1 MVYNYKDIKT
11 IHLEVTQNCQ
21 ASCPM
26 CDRNQN
32 GGTINPHINLDELTL
47 EDCKKIF
54 EPTFIKQLNTMYMCG
69 NLGDPV
75 VARDTLEIFQYFRQ
89 NNVNMWL
96 SMNTNAGAR
105 DEAWWTKLAH
115 TFGRM
120 GTVIFSVDG
129 LEDTNH
135 IYRQGV
141 SWSAIKRSM
150 QAFINAGGRARWD
163 FLIFE
168 HNQHQVEQAKQ
179 LADDWGFEKFVAKKS
194 GRFITANSEKKETH
208 QAVNRKGEK
217 TSEISKPAE
226 KYQNKALTKYDSLI
240 ETYGSMDNYYDIVPI
255 LCKVKDEGNLFITAE
270 GLVLP
275 CCWTAGRMYKWWHD
289 DPKKEQIWQFI
300 DANGGKDSINAKK
313 NGLYTVFKT
322 KIFDEIEQSWSK
334 NSCADGKLKICSM
347 KCGKDFNPF
356 AEQFK

>member
-1 MVYNYKDIKT
+1 MYQYKDIKT
-11 IHLEVTQNCQ
+11 VHLEVTQNCQ

-32 GGTINPHINLDELTL
+32 GGAVNPHINLNELTL

-54 EPTFIKQLNTMYMCG
+54 KPEFIQQLNTMYMCG

-89 NNVNMWL
+89 HNANMWL

-105 DEAWWTKLAH
+105 DEAWWTELAH

-141 SWSAIKRSM
+141 SWSAIERSM
-150 QAFINAGGRARWD
+150 RAFISAGGRARWD

-168 HNQHQVEQAKQ
+168 HNQHQVEQAEQ
-179 LADDWGFEKFVAKKS
+179 LANNLGFEKFVAKKS

-226 KYQNKALTKYDSLI
+226 KYQNKALTKYDMLI
-240 ETYGSMDNYYDIVPI
+240 EKHGSIDNYYDVVPI
-255 LCKVKDEGNLFITAE
+255 RCKVKDEGNLFITAE
-270 GLVLP
+270 SLAMP
-275 CCWTAGRMYKWWHD
+275 CCWTAGRMYKWWHKD
-289 DPKKEQIWQFI
+289 YRVEQIWDFI
-300 DANGGKDSINAKK
+300 DAAGGKEMLDARK
-313 NGLYTVFKT
+313 GLESVFKT
-322 KIFDEIEQSWSK
+322 GIFDSIESSWNKASV
-334 NSCADGKLKICSM
+334 NNGKLKVCSM
-347 KCGKDFNPF
+347 KCGIEFDPF